1 MIIAKTFGRNNKLPK
16 SERKHGQP
24 LEKVGKE
31 YNSLGKKAM
40 EMVVL
45 SSFQP
50 HSEWKFEYVHRESYK
65 IFGNPSPSFL
75 ITHSPSLCK
84 HQMGVGIGP
93 PPSQHH
99 FGFEFFFFLSI
110 ISIKTTFFYH
120 HSSPF
125 FLLLCD
131 IE

>member
-16 SERKHGQP
+16 SERKHRQP

-50 HSEWKFEYVHRESYK
+50 HSEWKVEYVHRESYK

-99 FGFEFFFFLSI
+99 FGFEFFFFFQLFLS
-110 ISIKTTFFYH
+110 KRLFFITIQVL
-120 HSSPF
+120 F
-125 FLLLCD
+125 FCFFVT
-131 IE
+131 